1 LRETERAEFA
11 PVRAVTKVLIVSV
24 WDDAWHTLIPI
35 DNGIRRLQESDIPAA
50 HHGIRARYV
59 CLAGNIAIPDFL
71 PSA

>member
-1 LRETERAEFA
+1 MAHADTDRQRDSTF
-11 PVRAVTKVLIVSV
+11 T
-24 WDDAWHTLIPI
+24 
-35 DNGIRRLQESDIPAA
+35 ESDIPAA